1 MIRNLAS
8 LEKKI
13 KELEKQLKKSESI
26 IISFINFNKETGYYI
41 LVWTTDK
48 GDQYNKKF
56 KSLEEL
62 EKKVEDLSPK
72 VIITGEDKL
81 ED

>member
-1 MIRNLAS
+1 MVKKYGA

-13 KELEKQLKKSESI
+13 KELEKQLKGNKEI
-26 IISFINFNKETGYYI
+26 IISFINFNKKTGDYI

-48 GDQYNKKF
+48 GNQYNKNF
-56 KSLEEL
+56 KSFEEL
-62 EKKVEDLSPK
+62 EKKIEDLSPR

>member
-13 KELEKQLKKSESI
+13 KELEKQLKDNKEI
-26 IISFINFNKETGYYI
+26 IISFINFNKETGDYI

>member
-1 MIRNLAS
+1 MVKKYGT

-13 KELEKQLKKSESI
+13 KELEKQLKGNKEI
-26 IISFINFNKETGYYI
+26 IISFINFNKETGDYI

-48 GDQYNKKF
+48 GNQYNKKF

-62 EKKVEDLSPK
+62 EKKVENLSPK